1 MSMNRRRRIS
11 LKADATGK
19 FFFPIGVEMDEGENY
34 RQTQAYEVNYLLEE
48 GGQRY
53 QYVVVVTVER
63 VAGLFEKLT
72 ANLPE
77 WVSAIM
83 EVPAP
88 EERSQDFCDVW
99 MSPPVPKQKFLEVF
113 QQHVFLFC
121 HDGMVGFGGA
131 NPEEGGDELFLDDHK
146 ILYYSTSALGS
157 VKPLLESEGLPYL
170 KRLRHFSDLSHVH
183 YSLSRRNQGEDYLKV
198 LESLRSQIGLE
209 WQDTKEY

>member
-34 RQTQAYEVNYLLEE
+34 RQIQAYEVNYLLEE

-53 QYVVVVTVER
+53 QYVVVTSVER
-63 VAGLFEKLT
+63 VAGMFEEMAKS
-72 ANLPE
+72 LPD
-77 WVSAIM
+77 WLSVIM

-88 EERSQDFCDVW
+88 EERSQDYCDVW
-99 MSPPVPKQKFLEVF
+99 MSPPIPRTKMIEVF
-113 QQHVFLFC
+113 NKHVFLFC
-121 HDGMVGFGGA
+121 HDGMVGFGA
-131 NPEEGGDELFLDDHK
+131 AEPEEGGDELFLDDHK
-146 ILYYSTSALGS
+146 ILYYSTPTLG
-157 VKPLLESEGLPYL
+157 KIEALLEKEKLPGL

-198 LESLRSQIGLE
+198 LEDMRSEIGLE

>member
-1 MSMNRRRRIS
+1 MNRRRRIS
-11 LKADATGK
+11 LKTDATGK

-34 RQTQAYEVNYLLEE
+34 RQVQAYEVNYLIED

-53 QYVVVVTVER
+53 QYVVVVSVER
-63 VAGLFEKLT
+63 VAGLFRKM
-72 ANLPE
+72 ARYLPD
-77 WVSAIM
+77 WVSVIM

-88 EERSQDFCDVW
+88 DERAKDYCDVW
-99 MSPPVPKQKFLEVF
+99 MSPPVPRTKMLQIF
-113 QQHVFLFC
+113 QRHLFLFC

-131 NPEEGGDELFLDDHK
+131 DPDEGGDELFLDDHK
-146 ILYYSTSALGS
+146 ILYYSSPELGKL
-157 VKPLLESEGLPYL
+157 KPLLEEEGLPRL

-198 LESLRSQIGLE
+198 LENLRSEVGLE